1 MPIRKLRQDTVKTLP
16 YVGAHH
22 KQQCIYWD
30 DTLESFGVRVYA
42 SGRRT
47 YVYTYRVNRRKRLAR
62 LGRVDALSLEQA
74 RKKASVCLAKV
85 ASNEDPQAVSDAVKA
100 AITVEQLVTR
110 YVEGYARPQQKMWRE
125 IQSSLSRNLLPKF
138 RLTLAR
144 NLNSADIAPISVL
157 IGIERPYAA
166 NHFLDAVRRM
176 YNWAKRPAR
185 LVPADFEN
193 PASGI
198 QRFPKRRRRRFITTV
213 EMPKFIRALEQD
225 ESDYSRHAMWLLLL
239 TGMRMREVLKA
250 KWEHVD
256 WDMGTLFVGLTKN
269 GEPLLAPLCEAALI
283 QLRMIPRTSGNPYI
297 ICGRDPGTHLKDLR
311 SCLCRIRKRAD
322 MPDIRV
328 HDLRRTVGS
337 WLAQAGTS
345 LHLIGDVL
353 NHLDTSTTAGY
364 AYFQTQHRRD
374 ALSGHAEKVLRLAA
388 PHMLELTKVQSLT
401 PAGLLSAPNQ
411 DTQSGPNQATKQH
424 HYFTREALY
433 KLVWTAPVLELAG
446 RLGVSD
452 MAISKLCQRT
462 RIPIPYRGYWA
473 RLEAGQ
479 PMTPTPLPP
488 APEGLT
494 ELLRIRGNRVTP
506 IADRDVLKPVE
517 PVSQQGA
524 SMAESAFVSAPVEE
538 DKSRGSRLNARA
550 ADVHDR

>member
-1 MPIRKLRQDTVKTLP
+1 MPVRKLRQDTVKTLP

-62 LGRVDALSLEQA
+62 IGRVDALSLEQA
-74 RKKASVCLAKV
+74 RKKAAMYLAKV

-100 AITVEQLVTR
+100 AITVEQLVAR
-110 YVEGYARPQQKMWRE
+110 YVEGYAKPQQKMWRE

-144 NLNSADIAPISVL
+144 NLNSADIAPISVQ

-198 QRFPKRRRRRFITTV
+198 PRFPKRRRRRFITTV

-283 QLRMIPRTSGNPYI
+283 RLRMIPRTSGNPYI
-297 ICGRDPGTHLKDLR
+297 ICGRDPATHLKDLR

-322 MPDIRV
+322 RPDIRV
-328 HDLRRTVGS
+328 HDLRRTVGP

-374 ALSGHAEKVLRLAA
+374 ALSGHADKVLRLAA

-401 PAGLLSAPNQ
+401 PAGLLSGSHQA
-411 DTQSGPNQATKQH
+411 TQSEPNQAARQR

-452 MAISKLCQRT
+452 MAISKLCRRA
-462 RIPIPYRGYWA
+462 RIPTPYRGYWA
-473 RLEAGQ
+473 RVEAGQ
-479 PMTPTPLPP
+479 SMTPTPLPP
-488 APEGLT
+488 APDGLP
-494 ELLRIRGNRVTP
+494 ELLRIRGNRAT
-506 IADRDVLKPVE
+506 IACDSGVPNGVATTDCAPALLAE
-517 PVSQQGA
+517 TGHSSQAIQ
-524 SMAESAFVSAPVEE
+524 
-538 DKSRGSRLNARA
+538 D
-550 ADVHDR
+550 